1 METSFKQLEA
11 NFQRKLNE
19 YQTTYKDYMVKLK
32 AEMGNYWNVKQNVKV
47 ANTSSSNRIPYVHEP
62 DITQENCLHAC
73 SSDPKCKYVLFSD
86 SGNGACAA
94 NQCIKWTKQAN
105 GLVEDNSEAKTYDI
119 YVGSSDVNPKLVTL
133 PVNGLQFPNVVPNPS
148 GQANWPTIYMAVK
161 DGNVLELTR
170 ADNNSGWDE
179 IIQVKGTLPAQQG
192 NEIQNIACTGDNN
205 ELSLGPDKTNYI
217 YSGWEKP
224 YWEDTANTTF
234 MGNPESANMD
244 KWKLIGESES
254 LTACK
259 EMAFGS
265 KYGPFNSVVFYP
277 NTIDNDDFK
286 NKCYG
291 GLPNTEFSNYIINGV
306 YSSIPP
312 MGATNLGGKSVVDY
326 VVKLKQLNNE
336 LNNDLRSMES
346 LLKKINKQQSS
357 DPKKLAKTHK
367 NIVTDLKKLKN
378 DRIALN
384 KMSEDLVSLDEK
396 LMILNRVTKREKIL
410 YFGAMIGVLLVLGF
424 AIKRYS

>member
-19 YQTTYKDYMVKLK
+19 YQTAYKDYMVKLK

-94 NQCIKWTKQAN
+94 NQCIKWTKDAK
-105 GLVEDNSEAKTYDI
+105 GLVKDSEEAKTYSI
-119 YVGSSDVNPKLVTL
+119 YVGSSATNPKIVTL
-133 PVNGLQFPNVVPNPS
+133 PSDGINVSPIPTNPQDPSWNNRFSTSVSGNQLTVTRLDQDMGWGQILQLSGTRPASEANLMQNSACANG
-148 GQANWPTIYMAVK
+148 
-161 DGNVLELTR
+161 
-170 ADNNSGWDE
+170 
-179 IIQVKGTLPAQQG
+179 KGPM
-192 NEIQNIACTGDNN
+192 E
-205 ELSLGPDKTNYI
+205 TNYI

-224 YWEDTANTTF
+224 SWEDTANTTF

-277 NTIDNDDFK
+277 NTVDNDDFK

-291 GLPNTEFSNYIINGV
+291 GLPNTEFSNYVINGV

-336 LNNDLRSMES
+336 LNNDLRLS
-346 LLKKINKQQSS
+346 LI
-357 DPKKLAKTHK
+357 H
-367 NIVTDLKKLKN
+367 I
-378 DRIALN
+378 
-384 KMSEDLVSLDEK
+384 
-396 LMILNRVTKREKIL
+396 
-410 YFGAMIGVLLVLGF
+410 
-424 AIKRYS
+424 